1 MIAIV
6 ALAGFIAV
14 GLRSPDSDFISASG
28 LLLRGFWMT
37 LIIWIT
43 SCTVGAFLAGFLVA
57 GDLSRFRL
65 LHMLARVEINFFRGT
80 PLIAQLYLVYYGAG
94 EISPLLEGMN
104 LWWIF
109 KSPLSCVIMVFVLNT
124 AAYQAH
130 VVAGAIRALP
140 KEQNDG
146 ARALGLSVQTTM
158 FKVLLP
164 QAMIIAIRPLANE
177 VTKMVKASAIASVV
191 TVLDLLGVARMIF
204 HETLDFSFLFI
215 AACVYLILI
224 GLVRIAME
232 MLEGHLLRH
241 LSLAPTTSRA
251 RQEGTSAYLA

>member
-1 MIAIV
+1 MIAAL
-6 ALAGFIAV
+6 ALAGFVAIA
-14 GLRSPDSDFISASG
+14 LRSPNSDLAETSG
-28 LLLRGFWMT
+28 LLLDGFWMT
-37 LIIWIT
+37 LFIWT
-43 SCTVGAFLAGFLVA
+43 ASCSAGALFAGILVA
-57 GDLSRFRL
+57 GDLSGIPALRI
-65 LHMLARVEINFFRGT
+65 LARAEITFFRGT

-94 EISPLLEGMN
+94 EISRFLESIN

-109 KSPLSCVIMVFVLNT
+109 KSPISCVIIVFVLNT

-140 KEQNDG
+140 KEQNDA
-146 ARALGLSVQTTM
+146 ARALGLSARATI

-191 TVLDLLGVARMIF
+191 TVLDLLGTARMIF
-204 HETLDFSFLFI
+204 NETLDYSFFFI

-224 GLVRIAME
+224 GTVRIAME
-232 MLEGHLLRH
+232 GLEHHLLRH
-241 LSLAPTTSRA
+241 LALTAPGTSR
-251 RQEGTSAYLA
+251 RQAAPIYPA